1 MRSLQLQVLERLSF
15 GDSSVGEALS
25 QEIRIALVWYWLTYV
40 LLKRNKAKYQIME
53 APSSV
58 SPHNLKIEQVHS

>member
-1 MRSLQLQVLERLSF
+1 MCSLQLQVLERLSF
-15 GDSSVGEALS
+15 GESSVGEALS

-40 LLKRNKAKYQIME
+40 ILKRNKAKYQTME

-58 SPHNLKIEQVHS
+58 SPHKLKIEEVHS